1 MLQACATPVE
11 TTLLAFLQ
19 QPELPPGFRLDLEQP
34 PNPQALNKLLARCR
48 EATHTSEQWALAFER
63 SVWHLSIIEQEKGT
77 LVGFVRATS
86 DHGLNVNLWNL
97 VAQPGSLQAQLLAV
111 LVHQALDNLRRIL
124 PGCSISILAPAIS
137 LKALKDQGF
146 FIDPDGIRAM
156 SYRLR

>member
-63 SVWHLSIIEQEKGT
+63 SVWHLSIVEQEKGA
-77 LVGFVRATS
+77 LVGFVRA
-86 DHGLNVNLWNL
+86 
-97 VAQPGSLQAQLLAV
+97 AV
-111 LVHQALDNLRRIL
+111 KQIFTLEV
-124 PGCSISILAPAIS
+124 
-137 LKALKDQGF
+137 
-146 FIDPDGIRAM
+146 
-156 SYRLR
+156 